1 MFLRAL
7 SGNLISLN
15 LKCSSSCNSR
25 SATSCSLQDIRIPQK
40 IASTW
45 LSNDSTL
52 SLLSTEHFAQRALSL
67 VWAEQSGSSDSG
79 WEPALLC
86 TWLPEAERK
95 EVFVYESSG
104 LSGWPASQAVS
115 FNFSAGL

>member
-1 MFLRAL
+1 MMFLRAL
-7 SGNLISLN
+7 SSNLISLN
-15 LKCSSSCNSR
+15 VKCSSSCNSR

-67 VWAEQSGSSDSG
+67 VWAEQSG

>member
-1 MFLRAL
+1 MIIIMQQQICNFL
-7 SGNLISLN
+7 LIARYQN
-15 LKCSSSCNSR
+15 
-25 SATSCSLQDIRIPQK
+25 TTK

-45 LSNDSTL
+45 VSNDSIL